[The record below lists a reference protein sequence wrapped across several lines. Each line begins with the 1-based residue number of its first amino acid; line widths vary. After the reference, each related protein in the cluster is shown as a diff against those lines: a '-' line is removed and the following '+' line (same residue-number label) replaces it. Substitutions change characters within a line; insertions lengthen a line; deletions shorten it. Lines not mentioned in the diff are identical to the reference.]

1 MEQQAIRKQQE
12 VEEHVIQRFVYR
24 VKMKNDE
31 MDFLANTEEE
41 EEEEG
46 VVIIELNV
54 R

>member
-1 MEQQAIRKQQE
+1 MEQQAIREQQE
-12 VEEHVIQRFVYR
+12 VEEHVIQWFVYR

-31 MDFLANTEEE
+31 MDFLAKTRGG
-41 EEEEG
+41 G